1 MFTRLRAM
9 TSRASDGGFSLIE
22 LLVVVIIIGI
32 LSAIAVPMFL
42 KQKERAADS
51 AMVSDVRNAI
61 SEIETYYT
69 VNYAYPNPTADG
81 QPDMGED
88 FALSPSEGNTFTYSV
103 ADDDQVG
110 FCIQSSTDKPS
121 IAETVAFSNNPET
134 DSELLNVVTEGAT
147 CDSNGVAQ
155 PAA

>member
-69 VNYAYPNPTADG
+69 VNYAYPESLD
-81 QPDMGED
+81 DLGED
-88 FALSPSEGNTFTYSV
+88 FALNPSEGNTFTYSV

-147 CDSNGVAQ
+147 CDDGVAK

>member
-9 TSRASDGGFSLIE
+9 TSRTSDGGFSLIE

-88 FALSPSEGNTFTYSV
+88 FALSPSEGNTFNYSSG
-103 ADDDQVG
+103 DTQRS

-121 IAETVAFSNNPET
+121 IAETVAFSNDPL
-134 DSELLNVVTEGAT
+134 SGELTGVVTEGAT
-147 CDSNGVAQ
+147 CDDGVAK